1 MDKIK
6 FPKMHS
12 SEKFKIDTGEEFII
26 THEKPGYGKGG
37 ILSLK
42 RASDGYSYGT
52 FRYGSNGM
60 TDFGTLTEAKRSL
73 KTQVTYVEKAY
84 QKEAEKKAAQKS
96 ESAAKMKQ
104 LKVDG
109 DKIEISEM
117 SGEEYRAYQKNAK
130 PYSYTSGS
138 GGSNSGERSSAGT
151 GIYEDAPF

>member
-12 SEKFKIDTGEEFII
+12 SEKFKIDTGEELII

-60 TDFGTLTEAKRSL
+60 ADFGTLTEAKRSL
-73 KTQVTYVEKAY
+73 KNQVTYVEKAY

-96 ESAAKMKQ
+96 ESAAKSTSSK
-104 LKVDG
+104 G
-109 DKIEISEM
+109 
-117 SGEEYRAYQKNAK
+117 
-130 PYSYTSGS
+130 YTSGA
-138 GGSNSGERSSAGT
+138 GGSNSG
-151 GIYEDAPF
+151 Y

>member
-12 SEKFKIDTGEEFII
+12 SEKFKLDTGEEFII

-60 TDFGTLTEAKRSL
+60 ADFGTLTEAKRSL

-96 ESAAKMKQ
+96 ESAAK
-104 LKVDG
+104 
-109 DKIEISEM
+109 
-117 SGEEYRAYQKNAK
+117 
-130 PYSYTSGS
+130 YTSGA
-138 GGSNSGERSSAGT
+138 GGPNSGYKPGASGSGM
-151 GIYEDAPF
+151 YEDTPF